1 VERRTI
7 LVYFSIGPSR
17 VIRLF
22 LELPLEEE
30 DLMPMAELVH
40 GYGGVLMPRKNGMKF
55 VDDALGK
62 FTLSGDAIDHE
73 LNGRFLVSQDVN

>member
-7 LVYFSIGPSR
+7 FVYLSIGPSR
-17 VIRLF
+17 VIRLL
-22 LELPLEEE
+22 LELPLEEG

-40 GYGGVLMPRKNGMKF
+40 GYSGFLVPRKNGMKF
-55 VDDALGK
+55 VNDTLGK

-73 LNGRFLVSQDVN
+73 LNSRFLVCQDVN

>member
-1 VERRTI
+1 
-7 LVYFSIGPSR
+7 VYLSIGPSR
-17 VIRLF
+17 VVGLL
-22 LELPLEEE
+22 LEFPFEKR
-30 DLMPMAELVH
+30 DIMPIAELVH

-73 LNGRFLVSQDVN
+73 LNGRFLVSQDVNES